1 VLCELP
7 ENAVDEP
14 QVLAIPRE
22 EFDRTANSLALIGRR
37 LAEG

>member
-1 VLCELP
+1 VP

-14 QVLAIPRE
+14 PVLAIPPE
-22 EFDRTANSLALIGRR
+22 EFDRTANALALIGRR